1 MLHYNCRLEPR
12 FRFVSVCVV
21 TGLDAAAQPVLHS
34 GRGRRGLSSVVL
46 PVAGKQTSQLWE
58 AASMTGY
65 IVCSLPIRSVP
76 LFLRKKM
83 HLLHHVAPRL
93 G

>member
-1 MLHYNCRLEPR
+1 M
-12 FRFVSVCVV
+12 SGCVV
-21 TGLDAAAQPVLHS
+21 TALDAAAQPVPQS
-34 GRGRRGLSSVVL
+34 GRGRHGLSSVVL
-46 PVAGKQTSQLWE
+46 PVAAKQTAQLWE

-65 IVCSLPIRSVP
+65 IVCSLAFRSVP